1 MGWHWRWT
9 QAHSL
14 VRLIYVNQ
22 PWVLVDP
29 QRQSNVAW
37 KCIDRLCWIQSQ
49 DPQVIEQYRTI
60 THHEANV
67 IKLSIKSS
75 RPGRAWCRPGAV
87 FVDQTLNM
95 LVALSESA
103 GFFTVLQAD
112 LRTTSCFHS
121 LNLQF
126 VVGFVPNYWIAQPIF
141 QPFYQV
147 AQLKVQLSTDDLCAV
162 KLSESAS

>member
-1 MGWHWRWT
+1 
-9 QAHSL
+9 
-14 VRLIYVNQ
+14 
-22 PWVLVDP
+22 
-29 QRQSNVAW
+29 
-37 KCIDRLCWIQSQ
+37 
-49 DPQVIEQYRTI
+49 
-60 THHEANV
+60 
-67 IKLSIKSS
+67 
-75 RPGRAWCRPGAV
+75 
-87 FVDQTLNM
+87 M